1 MRQTGIQGEAT
12 GGGDAP
18 EAQALR
24 GVLRDQNIDPKEL
37 DALLRTLRQLDDERV
52 YQDAA
57 ELERLQ
63 SFVSEGLKRFEFG
76 LRRQA
81 NEGANDVVLSSGDQV
96 PETFRTM
103 VEQYYR
109 SLSKK

>member
-1 MRQTGIQGEAT
+1 MSVSRSRSPWTA
-12 GGGDAP
+12 

-24 GVLRDQNIDPKEL
+24 GELREQNIDPKEL
-37 DALLRTLRQLDDERV
+37 DALLRALRQLDDQRV
-52 YQDAA
+52 YQNAQ

-63 SFVSEGLKRFEFG
+63 TFVTEGLKRFEFG
-76 LRRQA
+76 LRRRA
-81 NEGANDVVLSSGDQV
+81 NEGTNDVVLTSGDQV

-109 SLSKK
+109 SLSQK